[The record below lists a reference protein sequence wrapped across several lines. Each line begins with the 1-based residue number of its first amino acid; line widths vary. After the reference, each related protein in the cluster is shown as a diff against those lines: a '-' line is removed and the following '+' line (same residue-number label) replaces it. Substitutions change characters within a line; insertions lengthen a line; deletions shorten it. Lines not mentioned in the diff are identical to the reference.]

1 MIFDFP
7 NIRFSDE
14 EWLYILERYLKGWTE
29 TPLTYLDGY
38 DIDTVKF
45 YDGLIGT
52 LLKQTERI
60 YKIWPDYLDSRFVGS
75 WKYQGRL
82 YRVMHPVLHVDENE
96 NEHSAL
102 PDVEYH
108 GMITHWTDD
117 YTFSCLLQK
126 VNLDC
131 EHIIL
136 EADTSDHFAFD
147 VNGFRKEYGCEEQY
161 TQKEREFIFPMYKE
175 CIKEYRMTI
184 NEFIEMKNRSK
195 D

>member
-29 TPLTYLDGY
+29 TPLTYLNGY
-38 DIDTVKF
+38 DVDTLKF

-52 LLKQTERI
+52 LLKHTEKI
-60 YKIWPDYLDSRFVGS
+60 YKICPDFLDGRFIGS

-82 YRVMHPVLHVDENE
+82 YRVMHPVLNVDENG

-117 YTFSCLLQK
+117 YTFSGLLQK
-126 VNLDC
+126 LNPDC
-131 EHIIL
+131 VHIIL
-136 EADTSDHFAFD
+136 EANTGDHFAFD

-184 NEFIEMKNRSK
+184 NEFIKKKQGEMQ
-195 D
+195 

>member
-1 MIFDFP
+1 MILDFP

-14 EWLYILERYLKGWTE
+14 EWLYMLERYLKGWTE

-60 YKIWPDYLDSRFVGS
+60 YKIWPDCLDSRFVGS

-82 YRVMHPVLHVDENE
+82 YRVMHPVLQIDENG
-96 NEHSAL
+96 NECSVL
-102 PDVEYH
+102 PEVEYH

-117 YTFSCLLQK
+117 YTFSGLLQK
-126 VNLDC
+126 VNPDC
-131 EHIIL
+131 EYIIL
-136 EADTSDHFAFD
+136 EANTGDHFAFD
-147 VNGFRKEYGCEEQY
+147 VNGFCKEYGCEEQY
-161 TQKEREFIFPMYKE
+161 TQKEREFIFPMYKD

-184 NEFIEMKNRSK
+184 NEFIKKKQGEIL
-195 D
+195 